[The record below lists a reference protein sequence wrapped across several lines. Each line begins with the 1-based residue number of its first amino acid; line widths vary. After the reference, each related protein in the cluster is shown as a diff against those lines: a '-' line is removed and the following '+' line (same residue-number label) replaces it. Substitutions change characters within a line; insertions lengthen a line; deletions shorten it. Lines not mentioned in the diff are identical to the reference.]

1 VVAIDRPG
9 FGRSTY
15 QRRRRLLDWPAD
27 VAALA
32 DELGIERF
40 AVAGY
45 SSGGEVRA
53 GLRRRAARAVNSRVA
68 LVAGVG
74 PPDTPRFRDGLGPRE
89 RLTITLATRA
99 RPLALVYWRL
109 ARRML
114 DRRPEAFV
122 AEFEKEA
129 SEPDRAVLQ
138 NPDYRSTLIATSREA
153 LRAGAGG
160 LVQDVAIQA
169 RPWGFRLEEL
179 TLPVRLWHG
188 DQDQVVSLHHS
199 QHVADAIPDAQL
211 RTYEGEGHLLAARFA
226 EIASELAAAQG
237 EPSR

>member
-1 VVAIDRPG
+1 VA
-9 FGRSTY
+9 
-15 QRRRRLLDWPAD
+15 
-27 VAALA
+27 V
-32 DELGIERF
+32 
-40 AVAGY
+40 
-45 SSGGEVRA
+45 
-53 GLRRRAARAVNSRVA
+53 
-68 LVAGVG
+68 VAGVG

-89 RLTITLATRA
+89 RLTMTLATRA

-122 AEFEKEA
+122 AEFEKKA

-211 RTYEGEGHLLAARFA
+211 RTYEGEDTSSRR
-226 EIASELAAAQG
+226 ASRRSPRSWRPLRANRAG
-237 EPSR
+237 SPGRPRSPRRPSGPSATCRSSPN

>member
-1 VVAIDRPG
+1 VA
-9 FGRSTY
+9 
-15 QRRRRLLDWPAD
+15 
-27 VAALA
+27 V
-32 DELGIERF
+32 
-40 AVAGY
+40 
-45 SSGGEVRA
+45 
-53 GLRRRAARAVNSRVA
+53 
-68 LVAGVG
+68 VAGVG

-89 RLTITLATRA
+89 RLTMTLATRA

-122 AEFEKEA
+122 AEFEKKA

-179 TLPVRLWHG
+179 TLPVRLLARG
-188 DQDQVVSLHHS
+188 PGPGR
-199 QHVADAIPDAQL
+199 VAPPLPARRRRDPGRAAPYL
-211 RTYEGEGHLLAARFA
+211 RGRGHLLAARFA